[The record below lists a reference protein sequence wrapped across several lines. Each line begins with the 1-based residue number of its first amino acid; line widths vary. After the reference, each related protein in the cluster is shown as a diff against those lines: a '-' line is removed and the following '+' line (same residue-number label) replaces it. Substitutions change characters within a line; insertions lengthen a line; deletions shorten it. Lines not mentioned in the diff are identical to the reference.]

1 MPSGGS
7 SVTLDLAGP
16 RPYSDEVMGKKS
28 LRAVLS
34 VLVLLSATT
43 AVLYTTVSKGA
54 QAYATVDEVM
64 ASPEE
69 FYGKKMQL
77 HGFVVDNSIEQ
88 RRTGALEY
96 RFKIRN
102 GDHSVVATYAGIV
115 PDTFK
120 DGAELVLTG
129 KLSAAGFHADSM
141 TAKCPSKYEAAGPP
155 PPTVR

>member
-1 MPSGGS
+1 MR
-7 SVTLDLAGP
+7 A
-16 RPYSDEVMGKKS
+16 KKF
-28 LRAVLS
+28 RAVLS
-34 VLVLLSATT
+34 GVVLASSVAL
-43 AVLYTTVSKGA
+43 VLYTTVSKGA

-64 ASPEE
+64 VNPSEW
-69 FYGKKMQL
+69 YGKTMQL

-88 RRTGALEY
+88 RTSGAHEY
-96 RFKIRN
+96 RFKIKT
-102 GDHSVVATYAGIV
+102 GEHAVTATYAGIV

-129 KLSAAGFHADSM
+129 KLDANGFHATNM